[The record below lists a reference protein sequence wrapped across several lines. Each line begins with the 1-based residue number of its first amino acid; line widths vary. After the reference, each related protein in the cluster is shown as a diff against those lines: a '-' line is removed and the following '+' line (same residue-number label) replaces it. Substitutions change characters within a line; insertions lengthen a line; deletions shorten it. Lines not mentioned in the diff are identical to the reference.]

1 MARPAAATMLV
12 RRLQPISAYIE
23 LHHAE
28 MARRGLSELST
39 PAAVG
44 TTASMCGIR
53 CAADSVQRN
62 EEGVCTAALQG
73 AEK

>member
-62 EEGVCTAALQG
+62 EEGGMHRSTTGCG
-73 AEK
+73 K